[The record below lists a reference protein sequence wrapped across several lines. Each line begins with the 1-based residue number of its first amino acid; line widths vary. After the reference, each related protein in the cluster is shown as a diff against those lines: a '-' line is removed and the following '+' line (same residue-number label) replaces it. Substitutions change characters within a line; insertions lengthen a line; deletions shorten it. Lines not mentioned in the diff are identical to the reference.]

1 MPKNQNTPRP
11 PKKQA
16 NRAERRAQML
26 EEGQTKCVWC
36 GREFDERMVIATTE
50 HLIPRIKGGPSWAEN
65 EVVACRRCN
74 SRRGHRTLTDWH
86 DACKQEGWSPNTA
99 LIVERLCLLEEAIAH
114 HGGQRKARPV
124 LRSQLRRLKNIL
136 TEEIRV
142 ASRSSDALS

>member
-65 EVVACRRCN
+65 EVLACRRCN

>member
-74 SRRGHRTLTDWH
+74 SRRGHRTLADWH
-86 DACKQEGWSPNTA
+86 DACRQEGWSPNTA

-136 TEEIRV
+136 TEELRV